1 MKKVLILISG
11 GIDSPVAA
19 CKLIKAGY
27 DISLIHFYNQTN
39 TSQGVKEKI
48 EKLAEVLKAH
58 EVDLHQHSFGKAKTQ
73 KKIKLYI
80 IPFQDVQM
88 EIIKQVPAKYRM
100 LVYRRF
106 MYRIAEQI
114 AKKNKIKFLATGD
127 SLAQVAS
134 QTLDNMRAISMATKL
149 EILRPL
155 LGFDKQEI
163 MTIAKE
169 IGTYEIS
176 IMPYADCCSYMIA
189 DHPETRASPE
199 LVDKQEENLKIK
211 KLVAQAIKKKEVA

>member
-1 MKKVLILISG
+1 MKKVLVLISG

-27 DISLIHFYNQTN
+27 EISLVHFYNQTN

-48 EKLAEVLKAH
+48 EKLAEILRAY
-58 EVDLHQHSFGKAKTQ
+58 Q

-80 IPFQDVQM
+80 VPFQELQM

-134 QTLDNMRAISMATKL
+134 QTLDNMRSIGIATKM

-163 MTIAKE
+163 MTIAKQ
-169 IGTYEIS
+169 IGTYETS

-199 LVDKQEENLKIK
+199 LVDKQEESLKIK
-211 KLVAQAIKKKEVA
+211 KLVASALKKKEVA

>member
-1 MKKVLILISG
+1 MKKVLVLISG

-19 CKLIKAGY
+19 YKLIKAGY
-27 DISLIHFYNQTN
+27 DVSLIHFYNQTN

-48 EKLAEVLKAH
+48 VKIVEVLKVH
-58 EVDLHQHSFGKAKTQ
+58 Q

-106 MYRIAEQI
+106 MVRIAEEI
-114 AKKNKIKFLATGD
+114 AKNNKIKFLATGD

-134 QTLDNMRAISMATKL
+134 QTLDNMRSIGIATKM

-169 IGTYEIS
+169 IETYEIS
-176 IMPYADCCSYMIA
+176 IMPYQDCCSYMIA
-189 DHPETRASPE
+189 EHPETRSQPE
-199 LVDKQEENLKIK
+199 QVDELEKNLNIK
-211 KLVAQAIKKKEVA
+211 KLVNDAVKKKEVIV

>member
-1 MKKVLILISG
+1 MKKVLVLISG

-19 CKLIKAGY
+19 YKLIKAGY
-27 DISLIHFYNQTN
+27 QISLIHFYNKTA
-39 TSQGVKEKI
+39 TGEGVKDKI
-48 EKLAEVLKAH
+48 KKLAEVLKAH
-58 EVDLHQHSFGKAKTQ
+58 Q
-73 KKIKLYI
+73 KDIKLYV

-114 AKKNKIKFLATGD
+114 AKKDKIKFLATGD

-134 QTLDNMRAISMATKL
+134 QTMDNMRAISAATRM

-163 MTIAKE
+163 MAIAKE

-189 DHPETRASPE
+189 DHPETHASIE
-199 LVDKQEENLKIK
+199 AVDKLEENLKIK
-211 KLVAQAIKKKEVA
+211 KMVAAAIKKKEVVNL

>member
-1 MKKVLILISG
+1 MPKALVLISG

-19 CKLIKAGY
+19 YKLINAGY
-27 DISLIHFYNQTN
+27 DVSLIHFYNQTN

-48 EKLAEVLKAH
+48 EKLAEILK
-58 EVDLHQHSFGKAKTQ
+58 TRQ

-106 MYRIAEQI
+106 MLRIAEEV
-114 AKKNKIKFLATGD
+114 ARKNKIKFLATGD

-134 QTLDNMRAISMATKL
+134 QTLDNMRSIGIATKM

-211 KLVAQAIKKKEVA
+211 KLIFKALKEREVIKV